1 VDGILADHLGTPTS
15 GNRWCSL
22 VIGKQNPIF
31 NGDWRGFRAYLC
43 ARFHMR
49 FLDGANCDPRETLV
63 RVHRIAEVGKLL
75 AFPWCGGWH
84 VLQINVNGASREG
97 RSRPEN
103 WGELLDLL
111 EQGDGLS
118 RQIVTAV
125 RFGGVAVP
133 TFREATELAR
143 DLDDVDRID
152 IETTTLSELLHESA
166 QAAYDSIAPLR
177 KAVAR
182 IAAKLRA
189 GHSRAAVRDL
199 PALTGSIQ
207 TLTNVT
213 AMLGAA
219 RESVGSHRS
228 DFDGLVSR
236 LCGVIDAIIER
247 QARQEWPA
255 VADVLD
261 VELAP
266 TLAAWSSVVRRVWT
280 V

>member
-1 VDGILADHLGTPTS
+1 
-15 GNRWCSL
+15 
-22 VIGKQNPIF
+22 
-31 NGDWRGFRAYLC
+31 
-43 ARFHMR
+43 
-49 FLDGANCDPRETLV
+49 
-63 RVHRIAEVGKLL
+63 VHRIAEVGKLL
-75 AFPWCGGWH
+75 ALATAGGCY

-111 EQGDGLS
+111 ERGDGLA

-133 TFREATELAR
+133 TFREPSELAR
-143 DLDDVDRID
+143 ELQDVDRID
-152 IETTTLSELLHESA
+152 IETTMLSELVHESA

-177 KAVAR
+177 KAVSR
-182 IAAKLRA
+182 IAGRLRA
-189 GHSRAAVRDL
+189 GQSRAAVRDL

-213 AMLGAA
+213 SMLAAA

-228 DFDGLVSR
+228 DFDALVSR

-255 VADVLD
+255 VADVLEI
-261 VELAP
+261 ELTP
-266 TLAAWSSVVRRVWT
+266 TLAAWSSIVRRVWT

>member
-1 VDGILADHLGTPTS
+1 MCLP
-15 GNRWCSL
+15 
-22 VIGKQNPIF
+22 
-31 NGDWRGFRAYLC
+31 
-43 ARFHMR
+43 
-49 FLDGANCDPRETLV
+49 DGAKRDPRGAFV

-75 AFPWCGGWH
+75 AFPLCGGWH

-143 DLDDVDRID
+143 DLDDIDRID

-189 GHSRAAVRDL
+189 GQPRAAVRDL

-213 AMLGAA
+213 SMLGAA

-255 VADVLD
+255 VADILD

>member
-1 VDGILADHLGTPTS
+1 
-15 GNRWCSL
+15 
-22 VIGKQNPIF
+22 
-31 NGDWRGFRAYLC
+31 LC
-43 ARFHMR
+43 ARLHTP
-49 FLDGANCDPRETLV
+49 FLDGAKADPRELLV
-63 RVHRIAEVGKLL
+63 PVHRIAEVGKLL
-75 AFPWCGGWH
+75 AFARPGGWY

-103 WGELLDLL
+103 WGKLLDLL

-143 DLDDVDRID
+143 ELHDIDRID
-152 IETTTLSELLHESA
+152 IETTTLNELLHESA
-166 QAAYDSIAPLR
+166 QAAYDSITPLR

-189 GHSRAAVRDL
+189 GQSRAAVRDL

-255 VADVLD
+255 VADILD

-266 TLAAWSSVVRRVWT
+266 TLAAWSSVVRRVWA

>member
-1 VDGILADHLGTPTS
+1 VGLASFWLF
-15 GNRWCSL
+15 RW
-22 VIGKQNPIF
+22 P
-31 NGDWRGFRAYLC
+31 
-43 ARFHMR
+43 
-49 FLDGANCDPRETLV
+49 
-63 RVHRIAEVGKLL
+63 
-75 AFPWCGGWH
+75 GGWH
-84 VLQINVNGASREG
+84 VLQINVNGASRDG
-97 RSRPEN
+97 RSKPEN

-111 EQGDGLS
+111 ERGDGLS

-125 RFGGVAVP
+125 RFSGVAVP
-133 TFREATELAR
+133 TFREPSELAR
-143 DLDDVDRID
+143 ELQDVDRID
-152 IETTTLSELLHESA
+152 IETASLSELVHESA

-177 KAVAR
+177 KAVGR
-182 IAAKLRA
+182 IAGRLRA
-189 GHSRAAVRDL
+189 GQSRAAVRDL

-213 AMLGAA
+213 AMLAAA
-219 RESVGSHRS
+219 RESAGSHRA
-228 DFDGLVSR
+228 DFDALVSR

-266 TLAAWSSVVRRVWT
+266 TLAAWSSIVRRVWT